1 MTTLTAAQIYDLS
14 LQQIAAESFLDI
26 SASTNYA
33 GPDLKR
39 ALRLGSNNPSNPDN
53 SPTAE
58 RLDGKTRMTE
68 AQITDFTANY
78 VIVAHQANT
87 ASGFSGTLMQKVTRD
102 AGGNIT
108 SRGDYTLSF
117 RSTEFADD
125 VKGGDW
131 SRDGVAGADGEMANY
146 GFALAQ
152 IADMEAWF
160 RELRGDRPKAGG
172 AYSTLLPGS
181 ANYNVTGYS
190 LGGHLATVFTEA
202 HQDDPKLRH
211 TYLFNAPGRGGLPNR
226 GLNTVKQFVDG
237 LYDAYSAAGFTLI
250 DGVGLSSR
258 INDRSTQAASAAHS
272 CGRAAKSLRSGHG
285 LRGQQSQRTAK
296 GKNHSCHR
304 HDSRSGSQSTE
315 YDRSRTAPTN
325 DLRGSA

>member
-1 MTTLTAAQIYDLS
+1 MTTLTAKQIYDLS
-14 LQQIAAESFLDI
+14 LQQIAAESFLDV
-26 SASTNYA
+26 SASSQYSGEA
-33 GPDLKR
+33 LKDV
-39 ALRLGSNNPSNPDN
+39 LRLGSNNPAIATNR
-53 SPTAE
+53 PTAE
-58 RLDGKTRMTE
+58 LLDGKTRMTE
-68 AQITDFTANY
+68 AQITDFTTNY
-78 VIVAHQANT
+78 DIIAHQANT
-87 ASGFSGTLMQKVTRD
+87 ASGFSGTLFKSKT
-102 AGGNIT
+102 T
-108 SRGDYTLSF
+108 GDYTLSF

-202 HQDDPKLRH
+202 HQDDPKLQH

-258 INDRSTQAASAAHS
+258 INDRGAQAASAAHS
-272 CGRAAKSLRSGHG
+272 CGRAAKSLRSGCG
-285 LRGQQSQRTAK
+285 LRGQQSQCTAK

-304 HDSRSGSQSTE
+304 PDIRSGSQSTA
-315 YDRSRTAPTN
+315 YGFSRTAPTN
-325 DLRGSA
+325 DLRGAA